1 MSERPLDD
9 VPAATGVVRR
19 GVSICLF
26 RDETVLL
33 VKRGKAPG
41 LGRWA
46 PVGGHVEAGETAEAA
61 ARRELREETGL
72 DGRLIGRCGER
83 EIHHPDGSG
92 PAMVLTVFAAAWIDG
107 EPVAGDDA
115 ADARF
120 VALDA
125 LDGID
130 LMPGVAPWIR
140 AARALLDGFG
150 G

>member
-9 VPAATGVVRR
+9 VPAATGIVLRV
-19 GVSICLF
+19 VSICLF
-26 RDETVLL
+26 RAETVLL
-33 VKRGKAPG
+33 VKRGRAPG
-41 LGRWA
+41 VGRWA
-46 PVGGHVEAGETAEAA
+46 PVGGHVEAEETAEAA
-61 ARRELREETGL
+61 ALRELREETGL
-72 DGRLIGRCGER
+72 DCRLAGICGER

-92 PAMVLTVFAAAWIDG
+92 LAMVLTVFAAGWIGG

-120 VALDA
+120 VALDD
-125 LDGID
+125 LEQVD

-150 G
+150 D